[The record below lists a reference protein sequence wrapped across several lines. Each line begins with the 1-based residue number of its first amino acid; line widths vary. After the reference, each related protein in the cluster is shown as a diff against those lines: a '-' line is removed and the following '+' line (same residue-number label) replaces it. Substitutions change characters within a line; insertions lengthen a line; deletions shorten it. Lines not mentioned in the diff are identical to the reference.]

1 MNKIHDMFH
10 VSLNQKAY
18 IDPSWIFL
26 QVPQETKEDMT
37 LEVRLVKILDES
49 EKGLR
54 SKKIRMINVLWRNS
68 QIEEETWEE
77 ESKIRKTISWTIS
90 RDKYGV

>member
-1 MNKIHDMFH
+1 
-10 VSLNQKAY
+10 
-18 IDPSWIFL
+18 
-26 QVPQETKEDMT
+26 MT

-77 ESKIRKTISWTIS
+77 ESKIRKTIS
-90 RDKYGV
+90 